1 MEGVEASAKI
11 LFRLDQTNLS
21 GRSISWRTFG
31 VKLPPTRLCA
41 QREIFRLIGTALT
54 KAVSS
59 VKIPIMSVETLPLL
73 IMTGVSEGSEP
84 ERMVSRTRQAV
95 TLDLVER
102 ALTVPSLRPV
112 VVSTNS
118 PALVRRLGEY
128 PILVDLDP
136 PGEPFHFGRRLA
148 ELIEKHRMER
158 CFYLGGGAG
167 PLLTAS
173 DMKTIAGA
181 ILAADRQIVTN
192 NFYSSDFVA
201 FTPTSALKEQP
212 PPEND
217 NELAWL
223 LGEDARLPIRELPRT
238 GATQFDV
245 DTPVDLFT
253 LASHPGAGPHTRAY
267 LDSLALDLS
276 HLDAALALMIDRDA
290 TILVAGR
297 VSSATWSYLERETA
311 CSTRVLSEERGMRAS
326 GRQARGEVRSLLGY
340 YLEEVG
346 LERFF
351 ETLATMGQALFLD
364 NRVLFAHRGLWPSAA
379 DRFHSDLRQPAQI
392 GDPFVRSLTEAAMAA
407 PVPVIMGGHSLVAGG
422 MYAMVDAAWAR
433 GHDVP
438 RHVQPEVL

>member
-1 MEGVEASAKI
+1 
-11 LFRLDQTNLS
+11 
-21 GRSISWRTFG
+21 
-31 VKLPPTRLCA
+31 
-41 QREIFRLIGTALT
+41 
-54 KAVSS
+54 
-59 VKIPIMSVETLPLL
+59 MSVETLPLL

-102 ALTVPSLRPV
+102 ALTVPRLHPV
-112 VVSTNS
+112 VVATNS
-118 PALVRRLGEY
+118 PALARSLADY

-136 PGEPFHFGRRLA
+136 PSERFHFGQRLSG
-148 ELIEKHRMER
+148 LIDKFGMQR
-158 CFYLGGGAG
+158 CFYMGGGAG
-167 PLLTAS
+167 PLLTAA
-173 DMKTIAGA
+173 DMEGIAETMLG
-181 ILAADRQIVTN
+181 ADRQLVTN
-192 NFYSSDFVA
+192 NFYSSDFAA
-201 FTPTSALKEQP
+201 FAPTSALKQRP
-212 PPEND
+212 LPDND
-217 NELAWL
+217 NELGWL

-245 DTPVDLFT
+245 DTPVDLCT
-253 LASHPGAGPHTRAY
+253 LASHPAAGPHTRAY

-276 HLDAALALMIDRDA
+276 HLDSALPLMLDRDA

-297 VSSATWSYLERETA
+297 VSSATWAYLERETA

-340 YLEEVG
+340 YLDAVG
-346 LERFF
+346 MDRLF

-379 DRFHSDLRQPAQI
+379 DRFYSDLRQPEQI
-392 GDPFVRSLTEAAMAA
+392 GDPFVRALTQAAMAA

-422 MYAMVDAAWAR
+422 LYAMVDAAWAR

-438 RHVQPEVL
+438 RHVVPEVL